1 VNLVTGATGIV
12 GSHVVLE
19 LLQRNQRVVATKQKN
34 SNLKQ
39 VEKLFSYYTPNHKQ
53 LFEKIIWVE
62 LDVCDIFSIEDAL
75 EGISTVYHCAGFVSF
90 NKSDRKKLKQI
101 NETGTANVVIA
112 CMKKKIDALC
122 HVSSLATINN
132 LDYTL
137 PLHEGV
143 FWKAS
148 GKESDYALSKYN
160 AEREVWRGIEEGL
173 HAVIVNPGIILSPGF
188 WQQSSSQIFDTCYNG
203 NKFYTNGM
211 GSYISAND
219 VAKAMIELTQKRLF
233 SNRYILI
240 ENSYSY
246 RDIFNQIHTH
256 LGKPLPTIQAT
267 RLMLE
272 IGKVGTALLAFF
284 SGKKPKITR
293 SIINSALN
301 KQIFS
306 NKKLK
311 EALELPLSPIYLSID
326 QICKQYLAEKSNQ
339 QSSS

>member
-19 LLQRNQRVVATKQKN
+19 LLQRNQPVVAAKQKN

-53 LFEKIIWVE
+53 LFEKITWVE

-90 NKSDRKKLKQI
+90 NKSDRKKLMQI

-137 PLHEGV
+137 PLHEEV

-173 HAVIVNPGIILSPGF
+173 NAVIVNPGIILSSGF
-188 WQQSSSQIFDTCYNG
+188 WHQSSSQIFDTCYNG

-233 SNRYILI
+233 ANRYILI

-246 RDIFNQIHTH
+246 HDIFNQIHAH
-256 LGKPLPTIQAT
+256 LEKPLPTIQAT
-267 RLMLE
+267 RIVLE
-272 IGKVGTALLAFF
+272 IGKIGTALISFF
-284 SGKKPKITR
+284 SGKKQKITR

-301 KQIFS
+301 KQTFS

-311 EALELPLSPIYLSID
+311 EAIELPLNPIYLSIT
-326 QICKQYLAEKSNQ
+326 QICKHYLAEKSNQ

>member
-1 VNLVTGATGIV
+1 MNLVTGATGIV

-19 LLQRNQRVVATKQKN
+19 LLQRNQPVVAAKQKN

-53 LFEKIIWVE
+53 LFEKITWVE
-62 LDVCDIFSIEDAL
+62 LDVCDMFSIEDAL
-75 EGISTVYHCAGFVSF
+75 EGVSTVYHCAGFVSF
-90 NKSDRKKLKQI
+90 NKSDRKKLMQI

-132 LDYTL
+132 LDYTQ

-173 HAVIVNPGIILSPGF
+173 NAVIVNPGIVLSPGF
-188 WQQSSSQIFDTCYNG
+188 WHQSSSQIFDTCYNG

-211 GSYISAND
+211 GSYVSATD

-233 SNRYILI
+233 ANRYILI
-240 ENSYSY
+240 ENNYSY
-246 RDIFNQIHTH
+246 RDIFNQIHTQ
-256 LGKPLPTIQAT
+256 LSKPLPSIQAT
-267 RLMLE
+267 RTILE
-272 IGKVGTALLAFF
+272 IGKIGMAIMAFL
-284 SGKKPKITR
+284 SGKKPNITR

-311 EALELPLSPIYLSID
+311 EVLDLPLSPIGLSIA
-326 QICKQYLAEKSNQ
+326 QICKHYLAEKSIQ